1 METGGF
7 GLAGRQWRWEAMGD
21 CLELSYG
28 GLQFRER
35 ERERERDN
43 TYGTFEGF

>member
-1 METGGF
+1 MKTGGF

-35 ERERERDN
+35 EREIIRMELLRV
-43 TYGTFEGF
+43 FSF

>member
-7 GLAGRQWRWEAMGD
+7 GLAGRQWRWEAMGA

-35 ERERERDN
+35 DN
-43 TYGTFEGF
+43 TNINFEGF

>member
-7 GLAGRQWRWEAMGD
+7 GLAGRQWRREAMGD

-35 ERERERDN
+35 ERDN
-43 TYGTFEGF
+43 TYRSFEGF